1 MPAAPP
7 ARALGALLRDAARLD
22 RTQSDPVVALRN
34 AIGVVVPLA
43 LGIVAGAPVSGLAAT
58 IGALQ
63 TCFADRPGPY
73 RLRLIRMTLTAAAAA
88 GTAGLAVRLS
98 GSDVASTLFLTGIAF
113 LAGLLLAGG
122 PAATQVGIAG
132 TAAALII
139 GHQVPEP
146 AAALHVAGLV
156 LLGGLLQTVL
166 ALLAWPLGRH
176 GPERRAL
183 AGLYRGL
190 AGVARHPSSSGDA
203 PPLSEQLTAVRAVFD
218 GVGHDH
224 GPSVEA
230 YRVLLDQAE
239 RIRRQVIA
247 LGGYAHRFERLDLD
261 DRARALRAVLV
272 AIAPVLDEIAAA
284 LEHARPIDRS
294 TFAGVREQ
302 VTRTSAEMT
311 AAAEATG
318 TAPMT
323 LRAAASAVSS
333 LGGQLRAA
341 VETTEPGGSEGRAEP
356 GRFRVP
362 GQDRLRDPLA
372 SIRANLTL
380 DSPVLRHAV
389 RLAVV
394 VGGSDLV
401 TRLADVNRGY
411 WVALTALV
419 VLRPDFAATFQRS
432 VMRVLGTLVGLLLAT
447 ALLHVLPTGTWYAV
461 VLVGVFLFGMR
472 LAGPAN
478 VALSA
483 VSLSALV
490 VALLA
495 IGGVPAREVLGLRSG
510 DTVAGGLLALVAVLA
525 WPVWERG
532 LVSARL
538 ASLLDAYRDNLT
550 AVADLTEDATRL
562 RRVRNAA
569 RLARTAAQASVDRA
583 RAEPVRAGREVEL
596 GESVLANSHRLIHAV
611 IAIDALRPALR
622 AAGGDQPE
630 LAVLLQGAIGSLRW
644 CSDLLRHRPLP
655 KGDVRMRPLQEAL
668 FAAIRSDPDRFGG
681 PEAAAVLAEA
691 SDRLA
696 NSVDTLV
703 GELRRSRGGLVTAGA
718 DPARPA

>member
-1 MPAAPP
+1 MPTARPV
-7 ARALGALLRDAARLD
+7 RALGALLRDAARLD
-22 RTQSDPVVALRN
+22 RTQSDPVVAVRN
-34 AIGVVVPLA
+34 AIGVVVPLG
-43 LGIVAGAPVSGLAAT
+43 LGIVLGAPASGLAAT

-73 RLRLIRMTLTAAAAA
+73 RLRLIRMTLTAGAAA

-98 GSDVASTLFLTGIAF
+98 GSNLASTVFLTAIAF

-139 GHQVPEP
+139 GHQVPQP
-146 AAALHVAGLV
+146 SVALHVAGLV
-156 LLGGLLQTVL
+156 LLGGLLQTAL

-190 AGVARHPSSSGDA
+190 AGVARTPPSTRDA
-203 PPLSEQLTAVRAVFD
+203 PPLSDQLTAVRAVFD

-247 LGGYAHRFERLDLD
+247 LGGYSHRLERLELD
-261 DRARALRAVLV
+261 DQAEALREVLV
-272 AIAPVLDEIAAA
+272 AVAPVLDEIADA
-284 LEHARPIDRS
+284 LEHARPIDRAS
-294 TFAGVREQ
+294 FAPVRER
-302 VTRTSAEMT
+302 VTRTSSALLS
-311 AAAEATG
+311 AADGAD

-323 LRAAASAVSS
+323 LRAAASAVST

-341 VETTEPGGSEGRAEP
+341 VESTEPGGSEGRAEP

-362 GQDRLRDPLA
+362 GQERLRDPLA

-380 DSPVLRHAV
+380 SSPVLRHAI

-401 TRLADVNRGY
+401 TRMADVNRGY

-447 ALLHVLPTGTWYAV
+447 ALLHVLPGGTWYAV
-461 VLVGVFLFGMR
+461 ALVGLFLFGMR

-478 VALSA
+478 VAPSA

-495 IGGVPAREVLGLRSG
+495 SGACRPVRCWGCARATPWPAGCWPWWRYWRGRCGSADWCRPDWPHCWTPTVP
-510 DTVAGGLLALVAVLA
+510 TC
-525 WPVWERG
+525 WPWP
-532 LVSARL
+532 
-538 ASLLDAYRDNLT
+538 T
-550 AVADLTEDATRL
+550 C
-562 RRVRNAA
+562 
-569 RLARTAAQASVDRA
+569 ARTPRA
-583 RAEPVRAGREVEL
+583 CVGPATPPGWPAPRPRRRWTGPGPNRCGPGARSNWGSRCWPTA
-596 GESVLANSHRLIHAV
+596 
-611 IAIDALRPALR
+611 IA
-622 AAGGDQPE
+622 
-630 LAVLLQGAIGSLRW
+630 
-644 CSDLLRHRPLP
+644 
-655 KGDVRMRPLQEAL
+655 
-668 FAAIRSDPDRFGG
+668 
-681 PEAAAVLAEA
+681 
-691 SDRLA
+691 
-696 NSVDTLV
+696 
-703 GELRRSRGGLVTAGA
+703 
-718 DPARPA
+718 